1 MTEPPVPPT
10 ALSEGQRAQA
20 HTRFMI
26 IRPALE
32 DGVAQAN
39 VARTHNIPP
48 STVQRWVK
56 RYREKGLYGLAD
68 TKTRSDKGTSRR
80 LPPHAITLV
89 EELALQTPP
98 RSTAAIHRQV
108 TAIAQEQG
116 WDPPSYA
123 RVRQI
128 IKNLDIAGL
137 EGVPKMTVSRVR
149 MIDVA
154 RLAGVSKT
162 TVSRV
167 LNHKPDVDPA
177 TRERILQ
184 IIEEQGFVP
193 SIAASGLASGRR
205 SLIGML
211 VPSWI
216 WPLIPELMRG
226 VAEVI
231 EQTPYELVLYSINDA
246 DLKKDRSEVIN
257 RVLATQLTAG
267 LLAVYPG
274 EASQDLTRLYN
285 QGFPVVIIDDQR
297 GQTTPWVGADNV
309 TGAYVAVRHLI
320 SLGHQRIAHITGP
333 QKYLV
338 SHERYNGYRQA
349 LLEAGIIPDPDLV
362 LEGDFM
368 PPTGR
373 ACASKFFEL
382 PLDKRPTA
390 IFAATDQMAYGVIA
404 AAEDYGLAVPGD
416 LALVGFDDDTPSA
429 HVRPALTTIR
439 QPNFEMGQQGI
450 KLLLSL
456 LDISGITG
464 NGKWTTTLTEKIP
477 GGADQ
482 ATRSIDGQLMRI
494 QLPTSLVVRESCGSG
509 NHISILTSME

>member
-1 MTEPPVPPT
+1 MALMAGKPT
-10 ALSEGQRAQA
+10 IKEIAL
-20 HTRFMI
+20 
-26 IRPALE
+26 
-32 DGVAQAN
+32 
-39 VARTHNIPP
+39 
-48 STVQRWVK
+48 
-56 RYREKGLYGLAD
+56 
-68 TKTRSDKGTSRR
+68 
-80 LPPHAITLV
+80 
-89 EELALQTPP
+89 
-98 RSTAAIHRQV
+98 
-108 TAIAQEQG
+108 
-116 WDPPSYA
+116 
-123 RVRQI
+123 
-128 IKNLDIAGL
+128 
-137 EGVPKMTVSRVR
+137 
-149 MIDVA
+149 
-154 RLAGVSKT
+154 LAGVSKT

-177 TRERILQ
+177 TRERILH
-184 IIEEQGFVP
+184 IIEEQGFVA
-193 SIAASGLASGRR
+193 SIPASGLASGRR

-231 EQTPYELVLYSINDA
+231 EQTPYELVLYSINNA

-362 LEGDFM
+362 LEGDFL

-373 ACASKFFEL
+373 SCAIRLFEL
-382 PLDKRPTA
+382 PLDRRPTA
-390 IFAATDQMAYGVIA
+390 IFAATDQMAYGVLA
-404 AAEDYGLAVPGD
+404 AAEEYGLSVPRD
-416 LALVGFDDDTPSA
+416 VALVGFDDDVPSA

-439 QPNFEMGQQGI
+439 QPNYEMGQQGM
-450 KLLLSL
+450 KLLLSM
-456 LDISGITG
+456 LDASDITG
-464 NGKWTTTLTEKIP
+464 NGNQTT
-477 GGADQ
+477 
-482 ATRSIDGQLMRI
+482 
-494 QLPTSLVVRESCGSG
+494 GSTG
-509 NHISILTSME
+509 TFTVDVERRTHSTN